1 VLGIY
6 ARVGNPGMAPVE
18 SAHLGWLI
26 NSPNVAF
33 LSGGQGASASSAR
46 RKSSTG
52 SSPYSHIEPA
62 MSEPPPISPEA
73 YRIDPDL
80 AAPAA
85 EYMISWLPGREVTN
99 GKSISNSSTVRSYSG
114 EEPYRTICGRSV
126 LLL

>member
-6 ARVGNPGMAPVE
+6 ARVGNPNMAPVE

-33 LSGGQGASASSAR
+33 LSGDQGASASSAR

-52 SSPYSHIEPA
+52 SSPSSHIEPA

-85 EYMISWLPGREVTN
+85 EYTISWLSGREVTDV
-99 GKSISNSSTVRSYSG
+99 KSASDSGTVLSYSG
-114 EEPYRTICGRSV
+114 GETRGTLCDRSA
-126 LLL
+126 LLF